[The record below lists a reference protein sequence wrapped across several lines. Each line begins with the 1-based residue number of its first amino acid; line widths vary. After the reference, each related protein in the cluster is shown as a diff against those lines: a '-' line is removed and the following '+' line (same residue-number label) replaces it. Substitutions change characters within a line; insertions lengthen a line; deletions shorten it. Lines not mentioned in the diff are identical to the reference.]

1 MLLTKEFIVGRLGGL
16 LSYTA
21 IAIVSVISP
30 EYMNKKIKNKM
41 LKLCKSIIYNR
52 AKQNFITTVRYKV
65 TREFIQLIAVL
76 VLQVLH
82 QTRGR
87 KHPGCG

>member
-1 MLLTKEFIVGRLGGL
+1 MLLTKEFIVGGPGGL
-16 LSYTA
+16 LSY
-21 IAIVSVISP
+21 IAIVSDILP
-30 EYMNKKIKNKM
+30 KYMNKKNKM
-41 LKLCKSIIYNR
+41 LKLCKSIIYSR
-52 AKQNFITTVRYKV
+52 AKQNFITTVRYKI
-65 TREFIQLIAVL
+65 TRECIRLIAVL